1 MWNNHLWLV
10 VGPPLRKIWKSI
22 GMIIPNIYIWEN
34 KTCSKSPTRSINA
47 RFSIGEISNQKRP
60 TLERESVD
68 HHVKWC
74 VAVTDWIH
82 FKKWGNSG
90 DGYNPCISYR
100 SITALGG
107 GIVSIFRHAH
117 KYNIVDCSIHHN
129 ISHSYPMNLPLYPHS
144 IPAKLKPILQRVQD
158 MVLFSRKFSTKVK
171 SC

>member
-1 MWNNHLWLV
+1 MEQSSLV
-10 VGPPLRKIWKSI
+10 GGWATPQKNMKVNWDDYSQHMGKSK
-22 GMIIPNIYIWEN
+22 MA
-34 KTCSKSPTRSINA
+34 TKSPTRSINA

-90 DGYNPCISYR
+90 GGYNPCISYR
-100 SITALGG
+100 SITALGVHSEHFPTRPQIQYCWLQYTSQHIPFISHESP
-107 GIVSIFRHAH
+107 IVSPF
-117 KYNIVDCSIHHN
+117 
-129 ISHSYPMNLPLYPHS
+129 YP
-144 IPAKLKPILQRVQD
+144 KLKPILQRVQD
-158 MVLFSRKFSTKVK
+158 MVLFSRKFSTKLK